1 MRALLIAGAAVLLLS
16 ACASETEIA
25 QKNCAAAGFQEGT
38 NEYADCVRKDVDL
51 QLRQEIAISDAL
63 GRAGQSLQQQSQQQ
77 QLINAIN
84 KPVTCYGGYGSVTC
98 Y

>member
-38 NEYADCVRKDVDL
+38 NEYAECVRKDVDL
-51 QLRQEIAISDAL
+51 Y
-63 GRAGQSLQQQSQQQ
+63 GRRSRFPMRLVGLVSRYNSSR
-77 QLINAIN
+77 NN
-84 KPVTCYGGYGSVTC
+84 SS
-98 Y
+98 